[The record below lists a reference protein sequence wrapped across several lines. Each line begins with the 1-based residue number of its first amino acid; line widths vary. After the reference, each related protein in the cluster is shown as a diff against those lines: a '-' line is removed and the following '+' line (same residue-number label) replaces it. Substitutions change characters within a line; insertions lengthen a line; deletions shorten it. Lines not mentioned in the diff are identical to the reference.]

1 MQLLDESRRLNSIKN
16 RSSPS
21 SYNYYNYNKSN
32 KVSKK
37 DTSYS
42 NDIEMSM
49 QTNSNKTIR
58 KIDKSNKKQNNSNNN
73 KICNYY
79 YLKGHLESNCYK
91 KYPNLK
97 PINKGK
103 SINNIEEINTKENI
117 LSTFFS
123 NNKLNSFNNNNNKAI
138 EFILDSSATIYVSYN
153 KELFNNIKPSSTSIK

>member
-58 KIDKSNKKQNNSNNN
+58 IIDKSNKK
-73 KICNYY
+73 
-79 YLKGHLESNCYK
+79 
-91 KYPNLK
+91 
-97 PINKGK
+97 
-103 SINNIEEINTKENI
+103 
-117 LSTFFS
+117 
-123 NNKLNSFNNNNNKAI
+123 
-138 EFILDSSATIYVSYN
+138 
-153 KELFNNIKPSSTSIK
+153 